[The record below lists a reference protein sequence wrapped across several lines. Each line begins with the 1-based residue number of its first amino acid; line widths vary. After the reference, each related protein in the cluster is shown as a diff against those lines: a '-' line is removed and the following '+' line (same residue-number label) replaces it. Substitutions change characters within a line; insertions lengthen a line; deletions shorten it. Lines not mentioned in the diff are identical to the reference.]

1 MPVRTALL
9 LVFDNEIRL
18 SFETKIAPKRLDRR
32 VPLRRRQM
40 LVGSRIDVG
49 LVEIVFT
56 FRALRQSAHFA
67 KHPRHGFG
75 AETRNLNQLNA
86 LVGLRVLKM
95 PRPPSAGATA
105 AAFNNDRHPAAIPKP
120 T

>member
-40 LVGSRIDVG
+40 LVGSWIDIG

-56 FRALRQSAHFA
+56 FRALRQSAHFV
-67 KHPRHGFG
+67 KHPRHGFR
-75 AETRNLNQLNA
+75 AEACDLNQLDA
-86 LVGLRVLKM
+86 PISFRVLQV
-95 PRPPSAGATA
+95 PRPPPAGATA

>member
-1 MPVRTALL
+1 MPVRTTLL
-9 LVFDNEIRL
+9 LVFDNKIRL

-32 VPLRRRQM
+32 APLRRRQM
-40 LVGSRIDVG
+40 LVGSWIDIG
-49 LVEIVFT
+49 LIEVVFT

-75 AETRNLNQLNA
+75 AEARNLNQLDTP
-86 LVGLRVLKM
+86 VGFTVLKM
-95 PRPPSAGATA
+95 PRPPSAGT
-105 AAFNNDRHPAAIPKP
+105 